1 MKGKLECQPC
11 LLRQALEVA
20 RIVSDS
26 EAVHARVL
34 RRILRV
40 LSKTD
45 FRLPPPMIAYYVYRA
60 IGKVTRCSDP
70 YLQTKERSDGMALE
84 CAEWAREVIARSKS
98 PLDTA
103 LRLAV
108 AANVVDFGVGVRF
121 DLKESLRHVLEK
133 GLEVDETAAFKKDL
147 ARARTLLYVG
157 DNAGEIVFD
166 KLLIEVIATRY
177 PALKKVFAV
186 RGGPVIND
194 ITARDAER
202 VGMGEVAEVVSTGHA
217 APGVILARASRGFRR
232 IFADA
237 DLVLAKGQ
245 GNYESLGGDGGAKA
259 YFLLR
264 AKCPVIAR
272 ELDVEIGDFVFTGG
286 DAARG

>member
-26 EAVHARVL
+26 EAMHARVL
-34 RRILRV
+34 RHILHV
-40 LSKTD
+40 LSKAD

-60 IGKVTRCSDP
+60 IGKVTRCPDP

-121 DLKESLRHVLEK
+121 DLKESLRYVLEK
-133 GLEVDETAAFKKDL
+133 GLQVDETAAFKKAL
-147 ARARTLLYVG
+147 AQARTLLYIG

-166 KLLIEVIATRY
+166 KLLIEAIAARY
-177 PALKKVFAV
+177 PSLKKVFAV

-194 ITARDAER
+194 ITERDAER
-202 VGMGEVAEVVSTGHA
+202 VKMGDVAEVVSTGYA
-217 APGVILARASRGFRR
+217 APGVILKRSSKRFRGV
-232 IFADA
+232 FADA

-245 GNYESLGGDGGAKA
+245 GNYESLGAEGGAKA

-272 ELDVEIGDFVFTGG
+272 ELDVEIGDFVFKGTNT
-286 DAARG
+286 RG